1 MYNVVT
7 SAEKQIVATMQI
19 VAQLQQFATMQKWI
33 TGSTAFLINDRKQG
47 QDVPVIHF

>member
-7 SAEKQIVATMQI
+7 SAEKQIV
-19 VAQLQQFATMQKWI
+19 ATMQKWI